1 MFFYIPKEFRFREKI
16 ETIEIHESEK
26 ISYSQKNHLFKFEV
40 QLNDDDQE
48 KTIIF
53 DVNSNAFEKY
63 YILLM
68 EPEKNQEKR
77 YEYQDNIYF
86 LINKPGIYYVDFNV
100 LSVNNKN
107 CKGTFSY
114 YLVQN
119 LEKINLDKKIYWKAY
134 DFQTELNMAS
144 DIFKISN
151 LAQDTYVY
159 FYYKELLDYYQ
170 KFENPFEICNDN
182 NDTCIKDITFYKFLK
197 DYNYTIKVNS
207 IKYSTDSYYYYS
219 FGIFPIFEDT
229 VEHNQQGYYLFTDP
243 KIFFIDLR
251 DITELTAIL
260 KNGES
265 IYSATSNYEITL
277 DNINNF
283 KFKHSYGGDKEKEFL
298 NNQDGMSNYG
308 VIILIPS
315 FFNDNP
321 SKVIITDKII
331 LIDKEEDYN
340 LDLGKNLVLEFKDNI
355 RDKSNPLIEYNN
367 IITIGSPIK
376 NLKLILDF
384 EEKELTD
391 YIIQN
396 YIIYPIYMER
406 YTNNINITIKN
417 IEPRY
422 SFFEVIDS
430 NFFTT
435 YILKYLKYKR
445 LDIDKTKSIIL
456 RRFSED
462 YSINEF
468 LNYYIYNSNEKINFY
483 IKTYYGPTDVYE
495 FNLNDYNINL
505 LNERYLPIITKP
517 LKNYEKINSISNKI
531 HSLEN
536 NTIISFNLDRDS
548 LFDIY
553 LEIDDNREINLLEEG
568 DYILD
573 NNGAKYLKKDIEYTF
588 NFQIEHLFKL
598 EPGFDA
604 KVKIYDG
611 MRTVQLSKLNP
622 TGEFTSQNVKIKSNN
637 NAMVYFYGKPLSFIQ
652 TKIDPKEK
660 GKNVEIKFNSEVT
673 YMIDFGFENYKP
685 FRINHR
691 YINKGGSFY
700 IENFYDKLKTE
711 LARNEYLYVYSTIIQ
726 VLYILKIFI
735 IKIMNIIL
743 MLYQKIQKKNH

>member
-340 LDLGKNLVLEFKDNI
+340 LELGKNLVLEFKDNI

-396 YIIYPIYMER
+396 YIFIQ
-406 YTNNINITIKN
+406 
-417 IEPRY
+417 
-422 SFFEVIDS
+422 
-430 NFFTT
+430 
-435 YILKYLKYKR
+435 YIWK
-445 LDIDKTKSIIL
+445 DIQIIL
-456 RRFSED
+456 
-462 YSINEF
+462 
-468 LNYYIYNSNEKINFY
+468 
-483 IKTYYGPTDVYE
+483 
-495 FNLNDYNINL
+495 
-505 LNERYLPIITKP
+505 
-517 LKNYEKINSISNKI
+517 
-531 HSLEN
+531 
-536 NTIISFNLDRDS
+536 
-548 LFDIY
+548 
-553 LEIDDNREINLLEEG
+553 
-568 DYILD
+568 IL
-573 NNGAKYLKKDIEYTF
+573 
-588 NFQIEHLFKL
+588 Q
-598 EPGFDA
+598 
-604 KVKIYDG
+604 
-611 MRTVQLSKLNP
+611 
-622 TGEFTSQNVKIKSNN
+622 
-637 NAMVYFYGKPLSFIQ
+637 
-652 TKIDPKEK
+652 
-660 GKNVEIKFNSEVT
+660 
-673 YMIDFGFENYKP
+673 
-685 FRINHR
+685 
-691 YINKGGSFY
+691 
-700 IENFYDKLKTE
+700 
-711 LARNEYLYVYSTIIQ
+711 
-726 VLYILKIFI
+726 LKI
-735 IKIMNIIL
+735 
-743 MLYQKIQKKNH
+743 